1 MNSTGRATLAAVTP
15 RELRRWH
22 AAVVVA
28 YTASG
33 VAFSSW
39 VARIPALR
47 EDLGLTPGGIGLLL
61 LCMTVASFVS
71 VSSSGL
77 IVIRIGSRRTIQA
90 GAALLGAGL
99 ALVGAGATLFREP
112 AVCAVGFATIGLGT
126 ASWNTASNVEGAAVE
141 RALGRFV
148 MPALHGSFSLGTVAG
163 AVLGSWA
170 AAAAVPLLW
179 HVGTVGVVV
188 AACVVTSAMMLRAD
202 AMGRAAPDVEAV
214 RVADDG
220 ADPALAV
227 PPAERGGP
235 GGRAQMA
242 AAWRDRRTLLLGI
255 MVLGLAL
262 AEGAAGDW
270 VALALSD
277 GYGVSQAAG
286 AAGYSVFVAAMAA
299 GRFLGTPI
307 LNRHGRVTALRA
319 CAVLAILGLSL
330 FVLAPTLWL
339 AYAGLVLW
347 GFGASLGFPVGMS
360 AAADDPATAAARVS
374 VVSTVGYGA
383 FLCGPPLIG
392 FVAEFT
398 GVRYGLATVLVFVLA
413 SLALAGHAAQR
424 TMARVEPATRL
435 VP

>member
-1 MNSTGRATLAAVTP
+1 MNSTGQATRAAVTP
-15 RELRRWH
+15 RELRRWR
-22 AAVVVA
+22 AAVVMA
-28 YTASG
+28 YAASG
-33 VAFSSW
+33 IAFSSW

-47 EDLGLTPGGIGLLL
+47 EDLGLTPAGIGLLL
-61 LCMTVASFVS
+61 LCMTLASFVS

-77 IVIRIGSRRTIQA
+77 IVIKIGSRRTIQT
-90 GAALLGAGL
+90 GATLLGAGL
-99 ALVGAGATLFREP
+99 LLVGAGATVFREP
-112 AVCAVGFATIGLGT
+112 VVCGIGFATIGLGT

-141 RALGRFV
+141 RALARFI
-148 MPALHGSFSLGTVAG
+148 MPALHGSFSVGTVVG
-163 AVLGSWA
+163 AALGAWA

-179 HVGTVGVVV
+179 HLGAVGVVV
-188 AACVVTSAMMLRAD
+188 AASVVTSATMLRAD
-202 AMGRAAPDVEAV
+202 AVGRAPAAALVLA
-214 RVADDG
+214 ADDG
-220 ADPALAV
+220 AEPAAAV
-227 PPAERGGP
+227 ASPEREGR

-242 AAWRDRRTLLLGI
+242 AAWRDRRTLLLGV

-286 AAGYSVFVAAMAA
+286 AGGYSVFVAAMAT

-319 CAVLAILGLSL
+319 CSVLAILGLGL

-339 AYAGLVLW
+339 AFAGLVLW

-360 AAADDPATAAARVS
+360 AAADDPVTAAARVS

-398 GVRYGLATVLVFVLA
+398 GVRYGLATVLIFVLV
-413 SLALAGHAAQR
+413 SLALAGQAAQR
-424 TMARVEPATRL
+424 TIAHVQQA
-435 VP
+435 